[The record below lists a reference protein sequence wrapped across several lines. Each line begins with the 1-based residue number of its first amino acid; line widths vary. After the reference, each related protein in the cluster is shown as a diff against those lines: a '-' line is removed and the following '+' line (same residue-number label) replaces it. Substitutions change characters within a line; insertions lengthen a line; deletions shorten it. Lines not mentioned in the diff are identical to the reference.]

1 MVSPL
6 SICREWTNITTP
18 PKELWRKLGMYTS
31 TLHCE
36 LLGKKEINVLE
47 IVCERIK
54 HISYISR
61 ITGKRIKD
69 KLYHLRTISSLPRHN
84 RKLNYP
90 ALIAPSSESIFA
102 LLHQCEWNQKIAI
115 SPLFTLYKRHAD
127 LTRTSLEGI
136 YDVVYFDAFAPEKQP
151 EMWDEKI
158 FREIFSH
165 LSPGGIL
172 STYCAKGEIR
182 RRLQS
187 VGFTVERLPGPPNG
201 KREILRAS
209 KR

>member
-36 LLGKKEINVLE
+36 LLGKKNRFRN
-47 IVCERIK
+47 RIK

-84 RKLNYP
+84 RKIELPSAHSPKLRIDICSFTSMRMESKDRYITLVY
-90 ALIAPSSESIFA
+90 LI
-102 LLHQCEWNQKIAI
+102 QK
-115 SPLFTLYKRHAD
+115 PCRPH
-127 LTRTSLEGI
+127 
-136 YDVVYFDAFAPEKQP
+136 PN
-151 EMWDEKI
+151 
-158 FREIFSH
+158 
-165 LSPGGIL
+165 LSRRN
-172 STYCAKGEIR
+172 IR
-182 RRLQS
+182 RGLFRCVRSRKATRNVGRKNFPGDFQS
-187 VGFTVERLPGPPNG
+187 LVSGWYSEHLLCERGNKKKASICRVYGRTVTRPAER
-201 KREILRAS
+201 
-209 KR
+209 

>member
-36 LLGKKEINVLE
+36 LLGKRNQ
-47 IVCERIK
+47 CPWNRFRNRIK

-84 RKLNYP
+84 RKIELPGAHSPKLRIDICSFTSMRMESKDRYITLVY
-90 ALIAPSSESIFA
+90 LIQTPCRPHPNLSRRNIRRG
-102 LLHQCEWNQKIAI
+102 
-115 SPLFTLYKRHAD
+115 LFRCV
-127 LTRTSLEGI
+127 RSR
-136 YDVVYFDAFAPEKQP
+136 KQP

-187 VGFTVERLPGPPNG
+187 VEFTVERLPGPPNG